1 MKNLLI
7 YFHPRKGFDRE
18 HKALARIQ
26 IDNSLRFWNKE
37 DIIIVTNFVYEYNG
51 VKALVL
57 DDSLHCDHWSQ
68 SSKINCIC
76 HLLSAGMV
84 NELCWFHDFDAY
96 QLNKITKD
104 EFDLDEISAGFTD
117 YGWSE
122 KWNTGSFVF
131 SPGAADIFDLMRE
144 RLYRH
149 RYDEEK
155 ALMAL
160 TGDSSNGINDR
171 IKRLNITYNI
181 GMKKIERNVRRA
193 TKPLKVLHFHPKKPG
208 LLDEFKPFMD
218 DGLREI
224 FKSHGY
230 Q

>member
-7 YFHPRKGFDRE
+7 YINPRKDFDRE

-26 IDNSLRFWNKE
+26 IDNSLRFWNKA
-37 DIIIVTNFVYEYNG
+37 DIVLVTNFVYEYNG

-57 DDSLHCDHWSQ
+57 DDSLYCDHWAQ

-76 HLLSAGMV
+76 HLLYS
-84 NELCWFHDFDAY
+84 NIINDLCWFHDFDAY
-96 QLNKITKD
+96 QLSQITMD
-104 EFDLDEISAGFTD
+104 EFDLDDEISAGFTD
-117 YGWSE
+117 YGWSK

-131 SPGAADIFDLMRE
+131 WPGAEDIFWAMQE
-144 RLYRH
+144 NLYKH

-160 TGDSSNGINDR
+160 MGDDNFNDR

-181 GMKKIERNVRRA
+181 GMNKVERNLRFA

-208 LLDEFKPFMD
+208 LLDKFKPFMD
-218 DGLREI
+218 DGLKGI
-224 FKSHGY
+224 FKAHGY